1 MKATILKLDGK
12 KGKSID
18 MPRVFS
24 EELRPDL
31 IRRAFHSIRSRSFQ
45 PKGADVRAGFR
56 TTATGWGTGGG
67 MSRIPRTKAGPRRAG
82 RSAKGRRYR
91 SKGRWFPAA
100 GRGAIIPGTVGGRQ
114 AHPPKSCKILI
125 KKMND
130 KELGKAMRSAIASTV
145 VPELVKGRGHA
156 IGDITL
162 PLVVDDTFMS
172 LEKTKGVKETLSAI
186 GLSEELERSSK
197 RSIRAGI
204 GKLRGRKY
212 RTKTGPLLVV
222 PSTEERQP
230 ILRAARNMPGVTAV
244 SVNELDM
251 EMLAPGSHA
260 GRLIIWTESA
270 IKDLQR
276 RFA

>member
-18 MPRVFS
+18 IPLVFS
-24 EELRPDL
+24 EEIRPDL
-31 IRRAFHSIRSRSFQ
+31 IRRAFHAITSRRYQ
-45 PKGADVRAGFR
+45 PKGADPLAGFR

-67 MSRIPRTKAGPRRAG
+67 MSRIPRTKAGPKRKG

-125 KKMND
+125 KKINT
-130 KELGKAMRSAIASTV
+130 KELDKAMRSAIASTA
-145 VPELVKGRGHA
+145 VPELVKGRGHS

-172 LEKTKGVKETLSAI
+172 LEKTKVVKETLSAI
-186 GLSEELERSSK
+186 GLSTELERTSK

-222 PSTEERQP
+222 PSSEEKQP
-230 ILRAARNMPGVTAV
+230 ILKAARNVPGVTAV

-251 EMLAPGSHA
+251 DMLAPGSHA
-260 GRLIIWTESA
+260 GRLTIWTESA

-276 RFA
+276 RFE